1 MTADGPSAKR
11 PPHMLLEVPL
21 RPEISL
27 LLPVLLL
34 LGACDRQSS
43 DNAQA
48 SANTLAETA
57 ATPPGFEAD
66 KLGQVSRENAG
77 EVAPDT
83 PFTAPDGSETTLAAF
98 RGKPLLVNLWATWCA
113 PCVAEMPTLDAL
125 AEREDGKLQVL
136 VISQDMDGADKVA
149 PFFEKA
155 AFKRLQPYLE
165 PGMALSVGYGANLP
179 TTILYD
185 AEGKEVWRVLGDTDW
200 TGKPAADL
208 LAEAI

>member
-1 MTADGPSAKR
+1 M
-11 PPHMLLEVPL
+11 

-27 LLPVLLL
+27 LLPVMLL
-34 LGACDRQSS
+34 LGACDRQSA

-48 SANTLAETA
+48 SANVAAETA
-57 ATPPGFEAD
+57 ATPPAFEAD
-66 KLGQVSRENAG
+66 KLGQVSRDNAG
-77 EVAPDT
+77 EAAPVT
-83 PFTAPDGSETTLAAF
+83 PFTAPDGSETTLADF
-98 RGKPLLVNLWATWCA
+98 RGKPVLVNLWATWCA

-125 AEREDGKLQVL
+125 AEREGERLQVL
-136 VISQDMDGADKVA
+136 VISQDMDGAEKVT

-185 AEGKEVWRVLGDTDW
+185 AQGREVWRVLGDTDW

-208 LAEAI
+208 IAEVF